1 MISVSRSSC
10 HRSVPKRILIGVS
23 FAIPASTLCI
33 TRRLCKISR
42 VPTSLASKAGKR
54 RMVMVDLSIGIG
66 IPLRGMTLRS
76 YFFLF
81 RAVGL
86 TYTWTEY
93 IPQGH
98 RFNIYEDVG
107 CLLFHYINAYI
118 ICINARGMHPWVSW
132 DDTHWRFSR
141 VDRSVSSAG
150 HSP

>member
-1 MISVSRSSC
+1 
-10 HRSVPKRILIGVS
+10 
-23 FAIPASTLCI
+23 
-33 TRRLCKISR
+33 
-42 VPTSLASKAGKR
+42 
-54 RMVMVDLSIGIG
+54 MVMVDLSIGIG

-107 CLLFHYINAYI
+107 CLLFHYINA
-118 ICINARGMHPWVSW
+118 
-132 DDTHWRFSR
+132 
-141 VDRSVSSAG
+141 
-150 HSP
+150 